1 MHYLTKF
8 PEYYLI
14 VLALLVGYTPPFS
27 FNPVAVVLVII
38 LALQIAYKNKVAGL
52 ILSALFVVT
61 NFYMVA
67 ALISEFNEFQII
79 NFEAKELMTVGL
91 LIFIVNLFIASLMIL
106 KYAQGSRNIPSVGGS
121 VGENGLKT
129 ED

>member
-79 NFEAKELMTVGL
+79 NFEAKEFITLGL
-91 LIFIVNLFIASLMIL
+91 LIFIVNLFIAC
-106 KYAQGSRNIPSVGGS
+106 
-121 VGENGLKT
+121 
-129 ED
+129 